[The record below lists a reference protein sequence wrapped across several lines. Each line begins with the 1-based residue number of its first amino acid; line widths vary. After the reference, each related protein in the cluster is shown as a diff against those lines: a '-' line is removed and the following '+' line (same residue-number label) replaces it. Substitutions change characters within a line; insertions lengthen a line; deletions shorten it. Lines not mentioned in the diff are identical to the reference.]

1 MASYWQGTPQRA
13 RANDLMNTANE
24 TRYRF
29 SEAPIWDLQRQYYE
43 DAGMQAWRND
53 QVPQF
58 ITSNPMIGGAYAEM
72 IFGLLLDRAGQGHI
86 DEPVCIVELGAGAG
100 RLACHVLHELRDMIA
115 VADMPLPKVRY
126 WMTDLAMSNVS
137 AWREHPAL
145 QTFIADGWLDFARFD
160 AVEDSE
166 LRLEV
171 SGETI
176 GAGALAQPLVIVA
189 NYFFDGIP
197 QELLYI
203 GDGRVHEADVF
214 VGHVGEAP
222 KHGISEV
229 LDRLSLRYENR
240 LAPEYEA
247 ESYPYRDL
255 IRLYC
260 EQLDDAYIL
269 FPAAGLACLDRL
281 KALSIEG
288 YALITA
294 DKGDHLLEQLQNPEP
309 PELVRHGCFSFTANF
324 HAFKHVLEQQ
334 GALAFFPP
342 QHYLNINVG
351 CVLRLDSPK
360 EYVHTRL
367 AYRRSV
373 ERFGPDEFYSLKELV
388 DRHSED
394 MGIQQ
399 FLGFWRLGGYDAEW
413 FVHNTKRISALLPE
427 ADEEELE
434 DLFSGIER
442 MWSSYYV
449 MEQRYNL
456 ALDAGLILFEMER
469 YEESK
474 RYLELS
480 IDAEQGDVVSTV
492 YYCLAICCFE
502 LERVEEAAGYLRE
515 LLKLE
520 PDHEAAAELLQEI
533 EK

>member
-1 MASYWQGTPQRA
+1 
-13 RANDLMNTANE
+13 MNTANE

-53 QVPQF
+53 QVPQY
-58 ITSNPMIGGAYAEM
+58 ITSNPMIAGAYAEM
-72 IFGLLLDRAGQGHI
+72 IFGLLLDRAAQGQI
-86 DEPVCIVELGAGAG
+86 EEPVCIVELGAGAG

-115 VADMPLPKVRY
+115 VADIPLPGIRY
-126 WMTDLAMSNVS
+126 WMTDLAMSNVV

-166 LRLEV
+166 LRLAV

-203 GDGRVHEADVF
+203 ADGRVYEADVF
-214 VGHVGEAP
+214 VGEVGEAP
-222 KHGISEV
+222 KHGISDV

-240 LAPEYEA
+240 LATEYESEDYA
-247 ESYPYRDL
+247 YREL
-255 IRLYC
+255 IGLYR

-269 FPAAGLACLDRL
+269 FPGAGLACLDRL
-281 KALSIEG
+281 KPLSREG

-324 HAFKHVLEQQ
+324 HAFQHVLEQR
-334 GALAFFPP
+334 GALTLFPS

-351 CVLRLDSPK
+351 CVLHLNEPK
-360 EYVHTRL
+360 TYVHTRL

-373 ERFGPDEFYSLKELV
+373 EKFGPDEFYSLKEWM
-388 DRHSED
+388 DRHEED
-394 MGIQQ
+394 MDIRQ

-413 FVHNTKRISALLPE
+413 FAHNTKRVSELLPD

-434 DLFSGIER
+434 DLVRGIDR

-456 ALDAGLILFEMER
+456 ALEAGLILFEMDR
-469 YEESK
+469 YEASK

-480 IDAEQGDVVSTV
+480 IEAEQGDVVSTV

-502 LERVEEAAGYLRE
+502 LEQDGDAARYLRE

-533 EK
+533 ENS